1 MIKKKNSYLGLKNWE
16 LKAEK
21 IVKNFQFTSL
31 KKLLI
36 LLIKLQK
43 FNMEP
48 YHNSIITKIGNC

>member
-1 MIKKKNSYLGLKNWE
+1 MIKTKKIFYLGLKNWE
-16 LKAEK
+16 LKDEK

-43 FNMEP
+43 FIMEP
-48 YHNSIITKIGNC
+48 LVIIP

>member
-1 MIKKKNSYLGLKNWE
+1 MTFSNDKNKKDFLFRFKNWE
-16 LKAEK
+16 LKNEK

-43 FNMEP
+43 FIMEP
-48 YHNSIITKIGNC
+48 LIRIS

>member
-48 YHNSIITKIGNC
+48 LIIIP

>member
-1 MIKKKNSYLGLKNWE
+1 MIKTKKNAYLGLKNWE
-16 LKAEK
+16 LKDEK

-48 YHNSIITKIGNC
+48 LIIIP